1 MASAFQSNAFQNN
14 AFQIVVTPTPT
25 PEPEVPARMYGGGG
39 FGGAYRVRDE
49 DVERLMGV
57 LFKVR
62 KKRKRKKAKARDFE
76 EAAIALLN
84 VPDIPAIRQIIVD
97 SATPLLRA
105 QARQADLQAAVE
117 ALLARAVQLH
127 EEYERELAEDEE
139 DVLMLLGAMQ

>member
-14 AFQIVVTPTPT
+14 AFQIDVTPTPT
-25 PEPEVPARMYGGGG
+25 PEPEVPVRIYGSGG
-39 FGGAYRVRDE
+39 FGAYRVRDE

-105 QARQADLQAAVE
+105 QARQADLQSAVE
-117 ALLARAVQLH
+117 ALLARAAQLH